1 MVCTFIFG
9 YVVPL
14 ILISFCYA
22 KVSVSSLIVV
32 DEENLNVMWLDHD
45 LFNAKRNLGLFQNL
59 TTNKNVQN

>member
-22 KVSVSSLIVV
+22 KVSGSYLIVV
-32 DEENLNVMWLDHD
+32 DEEYLDLMLLDHD
-45 LFNAKRNLGLFQNL
+45 LY
-59 TTNKNVQN
+59 